1 MTQEKMR
8 AETERD
14 DDCSCHARALDYGE
28 TTLPRAICT
37 DALRQHEKRDLDK
50 FPIPRAITKYTIASC
65 YFVPNEAMI
74 AIIVNQAISRI
85 CSQSK
90 PRRGRTAE
98 TRENGRGRS
107 VRHRSHA
114 RVQAPLP
121 PPPPQISYAH
131 RTYIRLE
138 TASFGPNDSDPGA
151 RVKLGAVKSE

>member
-1 MTQEKMR
+1 MQKQSATTTTTAHVMHALSIMAKRLYLVQLAQMHFESMEKGSL
-8 AETERD
+8 TNFL
-14 DDCSCHARALDYGE
+14 SCGDHWGVVIWSL
-28 TTLPRAICT
+28 T
-37 DALRQHEKRDLDK
+37 RQ
-50 FPIPRAITKYTIASC
+50 S
-65 YFVPNEAMI
+65 MI
-74 AIIVNQAISRI
+74 AIIVNLAIRRI

-90 PRRGRTAE
+90 PWRGRTAE

-114 RVQAPLP
+114 RVQARFDSAPLP

-131 RTYIRLE
+131 RTYKRLE